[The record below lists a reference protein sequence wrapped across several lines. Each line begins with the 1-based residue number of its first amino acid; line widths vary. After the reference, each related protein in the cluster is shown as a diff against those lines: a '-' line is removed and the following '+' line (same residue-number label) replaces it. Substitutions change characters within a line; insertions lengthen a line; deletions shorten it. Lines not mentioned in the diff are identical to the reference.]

1 MANVEIK
8 LYKKEGTYFNQ
19 NKQKDVPF
27 TNFYISINGNNIP
40 VEVKYFPNQ
49 DFNGRD
55 PGYSARMAV
64 LSTFAVPFPE
74 KDDSEIGNVNKETGE
89 VT

>member
-19 NKQKDVPF
+19 NKQKDVPY

-40 VEVKYFPNQ
+40 VEVKYFPN
-49 DFNGRD
+49 DKFEGRD
-55 PGYSARMAV
+55 PGYQGRVAV
-64 LSTFAVPFPE
+64 LSLLAQPLPE
-74 KDDSEIGNVNKETGE
+74 KDSATN
-89 VT
+89 